1 MTSAY
6 AIGFENYVP
15 GDGGIAESMNSAYS
29 ICFENYFPGDGGGEK
44 HDQKGGSI
52 F

>member
-15 GDGGIAESMNSAYS
+15 GDGGIAESMIRRVGRFFNPDFLTDMYTR
-29 ICFENYFPGDGGGEK
+29 PGL
-44 HDQKGGSI
+44 
-52 F
+52 